1 MTDIVTK
8 LYVSHI
14 SVRLWYRLQCRVS
27 EGFALMMHRQH
38 RCNDLMGLAFFIF
51 FYFVSEVWIIGIFV
65 IHDRFLETGC
75 HLVSQYF
82 GISAYG
88 IHVVVCKYQPTTSSA
103 FCTHAA
109 P

>member
-1 MTDIVTK
+1 
-8 LYVSHI
+8 
-14 SVRLWYRLQCRVS
+14 
-27 EGFALMMHRQH
+27 
-38 RCNDLMGLAFFIF
+38 MGLAFSL
-51 FYFVSEVWIIGIFV
+51 FYFVSELWIIGIFL

-88 IHVVVCKYQPTTSSA
+88 IHVVVCKYQPTTFSA